1 MKKIGI
7 VMTLILFTFTLSAIF
22 GQNLKRTYRNII
34 EKGIRRTSELPADT
48 IQKED
53 LSHLPPL
60 LQNYLENVGVIG
72 QARVNNVKIEFK
84 GRMRSNPGDQWMYF
98 TSEQYNFF
106 DEPTRAFYIRAKKA
120 GLPANGLH
128 LYQDNLAYMKIKLA
142 GLFKII
148 DADGP
153 EMDRSETVTFLNDMC
168 FFAPAVLVDMDIVW
182 EELADNRLKAT
193 YSNGKHKVSAE
204 LVFTEEGQLI
214 NFISNDRYEIQ
225 GKEAHLRPW
234 FTPVEETGR
243 FGKFRLPSKAGA
255 WYKRPDGDF
264 CYGEF
269 TTINVEYNCRE
280 ADF

>member
-1 MKKIGI
+1 MALI
-7 VMTLILFTFTLSAIF
+7 VFTVTLSAIL
-22 GQNLKRTYRNII
+22 GQNLKHTYRNIVDC
-34 EKGIRRTSELPADT
+34 GIKCTSELPADT
-48 IQKED
+48 IQNED
-53 LSHLPPL
+53 LDHLPPL
-60 LQNYLENVGVIG
+60 LQNYLVRAGVVG
-72 QARVNNVKIEFK
+72 QPRVNNVRIEFK

-106 DEPTRAFYIRAKKA
+106 DKPTRAFYIRAKKA
-120 GLPANGLH
+120 GLPVNGLH
-128 LYQDNLAYMKIKLA
+128 LYQNNLAYMKIKLV
-142 GLFKII
+142 GLLKII

-168 FFAPAVLVDMDIVW
+168 FFAPAVLVDMDIDW
-182 EELADNRLKAT
+182 EELTENRLKAT
-193 YSNGKHKVSAE
+193 YKNGKHTVTAE
-204 LVFTEEGQLI
+204 LVFTKEGQLK

-234 FTPVEETGR
+234 FTPVEELGQ
-243 FGKFRLPSKAGA
+243 FGNYTLPRQAGA

-269 TTINVEYNCRE
+269 TTVNVKYNCKK